1 VKGKF
6 LINQMKMIENLICF
20 TDKKINF
27 LSAVVVDKDK
37 YKNGPLF
44 GDPTQVYVDSG
55 ACF

>member
-1 VKGKF
+1 
-6 LINQMKMIENLICF
+6 MKMIENLICF

-37 YKNGPLF
+37 YKNGLLF